1 MSSDKRT
8 KSFSLKN
15 DNADKIEAIAYEE
28 KVRESSIVDK
38 LIEEME

>member
-1 MSSDKRT
+1 MSDDKRT

-15 DNADKIEAIAYEE
+15 DNADKIEAVAFE
-28 KVRESSIVDK
+28 KKIRESAIVDK